1 MEIQSRTE
9 RKKLIFHGFTVPDL
23 VTEKLIGYQGTKL
36 SSVLFLFTEH
46 PPAHSLIVS
55 VIPLPRDVS

>member
-23 VTEKLIGYQGTKL
+23 VTEKLIGYQGTL

-46 PPAHSLIVS
+46 PPAHSLIAS